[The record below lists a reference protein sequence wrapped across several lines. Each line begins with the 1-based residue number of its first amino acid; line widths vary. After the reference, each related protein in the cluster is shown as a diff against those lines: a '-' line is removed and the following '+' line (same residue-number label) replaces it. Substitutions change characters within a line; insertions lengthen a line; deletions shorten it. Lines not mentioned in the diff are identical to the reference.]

1 LKGKAESK
9 QEWMRAAIRLSFQAM
24 RRDLGG
30 PFGAVIVRRGKLIA
44 RGGNQVI
51 SSKDP
56 TAHAEIVAIRRA
68 CKRLHRFDLSDCE
81 LFTSCEPCPMC
92 LAAIYWSRIRNLYYA
107 NTRRDAAAIAFDDD
121 FIYREVARP
130 LAKRSLPMKQIL
142 RKEAIVV
149 FNEWRRKADKV
160 RY

>member
-1 LKGKAESK
+1 
-9 QEWMRAAIRLSFQAM
+9 
-24 RRDLGG
+24 
-30 PFGAVIVRRGKLIA
+30 
-44 RGGNQVI
+44 
-51 SSKDP
+51 
-56 TAHAEIVAIRRA
+56 
-68 CKRLHRFDLSDCE
+68 
-81 LFTSCEPCPMC
+81 MC